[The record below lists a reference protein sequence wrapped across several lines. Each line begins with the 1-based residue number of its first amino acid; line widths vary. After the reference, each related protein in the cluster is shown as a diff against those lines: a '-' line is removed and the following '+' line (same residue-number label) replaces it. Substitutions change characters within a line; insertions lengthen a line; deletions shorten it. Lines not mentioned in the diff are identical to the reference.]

1 MKRMRLILALLLVGL
16 VGSGSAWADHHRG
29 GHIDFGFY
37 LGPPWGWPGYYYP
50 PPGYYYPPV
59 VAVPAAPPVYIEQGS
74 AIAPATPAQTPANY
88 WYYCAAAKNY
98 YPYVKECP
106 GGWQRVAP
114 QPEQGR

>member
-1 MKRMRLILALLLVGL
+1 MKRIRLVSALLVAGL
-16 VGSGSAWADHHRG
+16 VGSGSAWADHHHG

-37 LGPPWGWPGYYYP
+37 LGAPWGWPGYYYP
-50 PPGYYYPPV
+50 PAYYYPPV
-59 VAVPAAPPVYIEQGS
+59 VAVPAAPPVYIEQS
-74 AIAPATPAQTPANY
+74 TPVPPPPQPNY
-88 WYYCAAAKNY
+88 WYYCAAARNY